1 MATISAEKISE
12 VRDRIDIERV
22 VGRSIRLTKKGRRL
36 VGLCPFHNEKTPSF
50 GVDAEKKL
58 YHCFGCGAGGDVFDF
73 VMRIDGITFPEAV
86 LLCAKE
92 AGVIIEDREED
103 PRERDERKRRERLYQ
118 TNRTAADFYARELEK
133 DAKALSYLKVDR
145 GLTDE
150 TIQKF
155 ELGWAPDGWQSLTD
169 FLESKRIDPRL
180 GHALGL
186 LGHSEKGGRTYD
198 RLRGRVVFPIA
209 IPGGELA
216 GFGARRADW
225 ISAEGAKYLNSP
237 ESPIYDKSS
246 ILYGLSFAKD
256 EIRKSRRA
264 ILVEG
269 YLDVIL
275 LHQVGVPQAIA
286 SCGTALSAKHATIL
300 KKLAGEVVTMYDG
313 DTAGQE
319 ATRKAAESLLREG
332 VSVRVAELPEGDDPD
347 TFARKHGVEGVKKL
361 VEESPGAIDFFVARA
376 KTAYKGG
383 GIAGKSKAVDAVKP
397 LLLAIADP
405 LQRDVSIDACARA
418 LELEPHILR
427 RHLSGQREP
436 QQQSRPQ
443 QREIQAV
450 KPVAP
455 APKAPRPHVLE
466 TTLLRL
472 FVESPD
478 DVLSALENHEARQAF
493 MNPAIQA
500 TIDAG
505 IEALRAGS
513 PFDGPRAL
521 EAAKA
526 SGLADEETITV
537 LRKSLFDPAP
547 NRDDI
552 NVCVKLLL
560 KERITIT
567 VRHLLSR
574 IVTETD
580 PDKQLALTEEADRL
594 NKMKA
599 SL

>member
-22 VGRSIRLTKKGRRL
+22 VGRAIRLQKRGRRL
-36 VGLCPFHNEKTPSF
+36 IGLCPFHNEKTPSF

-73 VMRIDGITFPEAV
+73 VMRIEGISFPEAV
-86 LLCAKE
+86 LACAKE
-92 AGVIIEDREED
+92 AGVLIEEKDED

-118 TNRTAADFYARELEK
+118 TNRTAADFYVRELEK
-133 DAKALSYLKVDR
+133 EPKALSYLKTER
-145 GLTDE
+145 GLLDE

-155 ELGWAPDGWQSLTD
+155 ELGWAPDGWQSLTE

-180 GHALGL
+180 GHLLGL

-216 GFGARRADW
+216 GFGSRRADW
-225 ISAEGAKYLNSP
+225 ISDEGAKYLNSP

-275 LHQVGVPQAIA
+275 LHQVGVSQAIA

-313 DTAGQE
+313 DVAGQE

-347 TFARKHGVEGVKKL
+347 TFARKHGAEGVKKL
-361 VEESPGAIDFFVARA
+361 VEESPSAIDFFVARA
-376 KTAYKGG
+376 KNAYKGG
-383 GIAGKSKAVDAVKP
+383 GIAGKAKAVDAVKP
-397 LLLAIADP
+397 LLLAISDP
-405 LQRDVSIDACARA
+405 LQRDVSIDACARV
-418 LELEPHILR
+418 LEIEAHILR
-427 RHLSGQREP
+427 RHLAGRGEIVQTRET
-436 QQQSRPQ
+436 QASRP
-443 QREIQAV
+443 APP
-450 KPVAP
+450 KPKSP
-455 APKAPRPHVLE
+455 PPHVLE
-466 TTLLRL
+466 TTILRR
-472 FVESPD
+472 FVEMPD
-478 DVLSALENHEARQAF
+478 EVLSALEDSDAVRAF
-493 MNPAIQA
+493 MNPAVQA

-505 IEALRAGS
+505 IEAMRAGS

-526 SGLADEETITV
+526 SGLADDDTISA
-537 LRKSLFDPAP
+537 LRQSLFDALPE
-547 NRDDI
+547 RDDI
-552 NVCVKLLL
+552 NVCVKRLL
-560 KERITIT
+560 KERNDIRL
-567 VRHLLSR
+567 RHLLQR
-574 IVTETD
+574 LATEVD
-580 PDKQLALTEEADRL
+580 PQTVEALTQEADRL
-594 NKMKA
+594 IKLKA